1 MVALSEDMSVSDVGN
16 WLNYHGFCEE
26 VQECFKSRTLNL
38 MDIVFSMQCYIMLQV
53 KKWMEKHCLVHSG
66 VKPARTA

>member
-38 MDIVFSMQCYIMLQV
+38 MNSVFSM
-53 KKWMEKHCLVHSG
+53 
-66 VKPARTA
+66 